1 MTKHRRRRRLQGRR
15 LNSRLQ
21 TQKHARLID
30 GSTRTTMHSK
40 THRSTGPKLT
50 TVASTG
56 TCSTLDFLLCLI
68 FGSTSL
74 PDYVSAAFPAS
85 PMPFNYTHPDGKV
98 VQLRMVGAGGKS
110 FVEDLA
116 GFTCIEEDY
125 PRSTLPETRLVYAAL
140 DLNVQNRSRNN
151 FAERIERD
159 DTDLVPISGLPCGV
173 LGAMQSH
180 PATLYGSRPHI
191 RPGRRVM
198 DEKCGDYCR
207 HRRERNRRRLLEAV
221 SASADNWNLPQH
233 RRLNVGTLNCAVILI
248 RFQDHKERE
257 LPPKENVQILMDQRG
272 DHPGLAPSGSI
283 RKLFQQNSYGQ
294 LDLRS
299 KVFDWVTVSKNE
311 AYYANKAAGLNVKIH
326 EALHEAL
333 EIHNAMGTKFK
344 QFDYKETM
352 SDGTS
357 GDGNIDAILFL
368 HSGYA
373 GEFGYYDCDG
383 IYYQDRIWSH
393 EWNMTKWT
401 SHDGVSVSD
410 YPINSVFFGSCGK
423 EIARVGPIAH
433 ELYHFIG
440 LPDLYDTDTGNG
452 VGNYAIMAHAWGWD
466 ESQLRPPQ
474 LMPWCKKSGNW
485 VKTLLIKEP
494 GTYTISASWN
504 KDAIYRIDRGFPP
517 GEYLLLENK
526 VRKGIET
533 DLPAEGLIVWH
544 IDENMIAKGNEL
556 EGMPGQSGWPANGRH
571 YMVSVLQADGKN
583 GQMFYIIFPMRKIV
597 SFDDISVCILTLTLS
612 LADAIRSSSL

>member
-1 MTKHRRRRRLQGRR
+1 M
-15 LNSRLQ
+15 
-21 TQKHARLID
+21 
-30 GSTRTTMHSK
+30 
-40 THRSTGPKLT
+40 
-50 TVASTG
+50 
-56 TCSTLDFLLCLI
+56 
-68 FGSTSL
+68 
-74 PDYVSAAFPAS
+74 
-85 PMPFNYTHPDGKV
+85 
-98 VQLRMVGAGGKS
+98 
-110 FVEDLA
+110 E
-116 GFTCIEEDY
+116 
-125 PRSTLPETRLVYAAL
+125 
-140 DLNVQNRSRNN
+140 
-151 FAERIERD
+151 
-159 DTDLVPISGLPCGV
+159 
-173 LGAMQSH
+173 
-180 PATLYGSRPHI
+180 
-191 RPGRRVM
+191 
-198 DEKCGDYCR
+198 
-207 HRRERNRRRLLEAV
+207 
-221 SASADNWNLPQH
+221 
-233 RRLNVGTLNCAVILI
+233 
-248 RFQDHKERE
+248 
-257 LPPKENVQILMDQRG
+257 
-272 DHPGLAPSGSI
+272 
-283 RKLFQQNSYGQ
+283 
-294 LDLRS
+294 
-299 KVFDWVTVSKNE
+299 
-311 AYYANKAAGLNVKIH
+311 
-326 EALHEAL
+326 
-333 EIHNAMGTKFK
+333 
-344 QFDYKETM
+344 
-352 SDGTS
+352 
-357 GDGNIDAILFL
+357 IDAILFL

-485 VKTLLIKEP
+485 VQTLLIKEP

-571 YMVSVLQADGKN
+571 YMVSVLQADGEN
-583 GQMFYIIFPMRKIV
+583 EHMLYIIY
-597 SFDDISVCILTLTLS
+597 S
-612 LADAIRSSSL
+612 